1 MSNDPPKAGNSSIA
15 SEVLEDQTAPVRPTF
30 EKDLES
36 DLESEQVGPPSNRW
50 VYCVLFGVLV
60 LLGCYA
66 QWLNGIVYQSK
77 VPFFDSMAYFDR
89 MFEVI
94 SIRQQEGLGPAI
106 KNATESPSTI
116 CWPYLMAIPF
126 SYFVGPTRAIGVWIE
141 ISYLAVFVFS
151 FAYFLD
157 QYRRMSGKAIL
168 VSIVPIF
175 LLSALYRDKAG
186 ISDLRVD
193 LPMAFLYGS
202 VACWF
207 LIGCWR
213 DRFSDF
219 LIVGILMGIA
229 CLSRA
234 IAPVYLVA
242 GFLPLVIFRLVQ
254 VREKKAFVTKIAMA
268 IAVTVLIAGWFYY
281 LHHQYLYYY
290 YFQWNTDANA
300 NVSFSRASRHVL
312 AAAKSIGPFVAVYL
326 LSMYVI
332 SRSIPNSIQSQIEKR
347 SHSKRDLNSE
357 SRIEKTSDYTSKNPS
372 VFYWLLW
379 IGVAPLVLLI
389 AKRSDVNPFVSLPAS
404 IGLMLFWMNFQRS
417 RIELLASQRTMRVT
431 YTSCIC
437 LILAMSYGYVEHRK
451 GPVPSTAEAQQEII
465 QAIQVDAK
473 ADGKKTI
480 SFANVVLTD
489 ICDASIKS
497 SLQYEMQ
504 GKYVSGNQ
512 VECDGVTY
520 QSSEL
525 FMLPAQV
532 DWDGMQGDTIK
543 EKVAHRFERAK
554 SEIDYLICPT
564 MESVPNI
571 QAEFRASL
579 TSKYAPQIIAEALA
593 ADFLKPISEPVHIR
607 SGVKLVVYKVIR

>member
-15 SEVLEDQTAPVRPTF
+15 GEALEDRTASVRPIF
-30 EKDLES
+30 AKDIDT
-36 DLESEQVGPPSNRW
+36 DLESEQVRPQANRW
-50 VYCVLFGVLV
+50 VYCVLFGVLI

-66 QWLNGIVYQSK
+66 QWLNRTVYQHNA
-77 VPFFDSMAYFDR
+77 PFYDSMSYFDR
-89 MFEVI
+89 VFEVV
-94 SIRQQEGLGPAI
+94 SIRQQEGLGPAL

-126 SYFVGPTRAIGVWIE
+126 SYFIGPTRAIGVWIE
-141 ISYLAVFVFS
+141 IFYLAVFVLS

-157 QYRRMSGKAIL
+157 RYRRMSGKAIL
-168 VSIVPIF
+168 VSLVPIF
-175 LLSALYRDKAG
+175 LLSALYRDRAG

-207 LIGCWR
+207 LLGCWR

-229 CLSRA
+229 SLSRA

-242 GFLPLVIFRLVQ
+242 GFLPLVIFRLIQ
-254 VREKKAFVTKIAMA
+254 VREKKALVVKIVLA
-268 IAVTVLIAGWFYY
+268 IAVTVMIAGWFYY
-281 LHHQYLYYY
+281 LHHQYLYFY

-300 NVSFSRASRHVL
+300 NVSYARASRHVL

-326 LSMYVI
+326 LSLYVI
-332 SRSIPNSIQSQIEKR
+332 SRSIPNSLQAQFESGLHTKR
-347 SHSKRDLNSE
+347 NLDSE
-357 SRIEKTSDYTSKNPS
+357 SRIEKPSDQTTANPP

-379 IGVAPLVLLI
+379 IGVAPLILLI

-404 IGLMLFWMNFQRS
+404 IGLILFWMNFQRS
-417 RIELLASQRTMRVT
+417 RIELLATHRTMRVT

-451 GPVPSTAEAQQEII
+451 GPVPNTAESQQKII
-465 QAIQVDAK
+465 QAMQSDAR
-473 ADGKKTI
+473 AEGKKKI
-480 SFANVVLTD
+480 SFANVVMTD

-532 DWDGMQGDTIK
+532 DWDGVQGNTIK
-543 EKVAHRFERAK
+543 EKVAHRFERAR
-554 SEIDYLICPT
+554 SEVDYLICPT

-571 QAEFRASL
+571 QAEFPASL
-579 TSKYAPQIIAEALA
+579 TSKYSSQIIAEALA
-593 ADFLKPISEPVHIR
+593 VDFLKPISEPVLIP
-607 SGVKLVVYKVIR
+607 SGVKLIVYKVIR